1 MWESIIESS
10 FFYRMMTLNTPSSKW
25 PDISEERALLPGS
38 GGSKVIQYLALL
50 SWISALACVW
60 GLVTCY
66 MCQVGGLSNC
76 QCTTG
81 EGTTEQKPT
90 ASPAGSAVSM
100 LENLVFLS
108 YKTKLCFF
116 FRAPPRGYRLV
127 GGIV

>member
-25 PDISEERALLPGS
+25 SDISEERALLPGS

-66 MCQVGGLSNC
+66 ICQVGGLSNC

-81 EGTTEQKPT
+81 EGTTEQKLT

-100 LENLVFLS
+100 LENLVFCRI
-108 YKTKLCFF
+108 KLNFASF
-116 FRAPPRGYRLV
+116 MKSLG
-127 GGIV
+127 